1 MAKVKLNNGLTVDAL
16 TLVNSN
22 LRDYME
28 QSRKLIANA
37 YIQPD
42 HRDDLVKL
50 QNIIYCLSLD
60 LKDLPIRKYK
70 QKTKG
75 RANG

>member
-1 MAKVKLNNGLTVDAL
+1 MAKVELNNGLTVDAL

-37 YIQPD
+37 DIQPD
-42 HRDDLVKL
+42 HRDDLVRL
-50 QNIIYCLSLD
+50 QNIIYFLTLD

-70 QKTKG
+70 QKTK
-75 RANG
+75 

>member
-1 MAKVKLNNGLTVDAL
+1 MAKVELNNGLTVDAL

-37 YIQPD
+37 DIQPD
-42 HRDDLVKL
+42 HRDDLVRL
-50 QNIIYCLSLD
+50 QNIIYFLSLD

-70 QKTKG
+70 QKTK
-75 RANG
+75 